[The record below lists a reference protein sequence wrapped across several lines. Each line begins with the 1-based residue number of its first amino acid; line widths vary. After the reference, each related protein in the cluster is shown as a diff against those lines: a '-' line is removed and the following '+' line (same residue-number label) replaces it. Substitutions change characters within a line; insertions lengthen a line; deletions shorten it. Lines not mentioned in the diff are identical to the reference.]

1 VEADQGWW
9 VMAEEGM
16 EPGFYQARLK
26 GRKTGRVAPRD
37 AVRAPRYEAV
47 LAKHGLMESGK
58 ADPNQ
63 GQLFNPDVVLG
74 PAKSD
79 AEIAREKGAP
89 PPLAGSAPGFMPGI
103 ERKTDKATKQAK
115 ITGIKKLQTARERQ
129 GTSRGDTPLKETME
143 DRQAN
148 YDKGK
153 PTDWYMQ
160 VGESGDH
167 VVGESAAMRAMRKA
181 APSAHMSGRQFVRTV
196 AITSPRTK
204 WNEGGAPGTT
214 DFTMPNIESSVNV
227 GREVAQARVEDRN
240 IEEAAG
246 SAAGPALDTM
256 KAKAG
261 RHLDRPVTDP
271 IEIKNPSSQKVPNFE
286 QALLMGTE
294 DKELTR
300 TMAGSYT
307 VDAWDARSAG
317 AAESALQSDAG
328 YAALKMT
335 GRRAALKNWEL
346 PSNFQSRT
354 WEVER
359 NKEPVESMGE
369 NRLFVSGRG
378 GSLKPN
384 PSALPDSD
392 STKLSSQFDSRS
404 PRAKELG
411 LEF

>member
-1 VEADQGWW
+1 MSDA
-9 VMAEEGM
+9 GM
-16 EPGFYQARLK
+16 EPGFYQTRLR
-26 GRKTGRVAPRD
+26 GRKTGRISPRD

-47 LAKHGLMESGK
+47 LAKHGLMSSGK

-63 GQLFNPDVVLG
+63 GQLFDPNVVLG
-74 PAKSD
+74 PEKSD
-79 AEIAREKGAP
+79 AEIAAERGAP
-89 PPLAGSAPGFMPGI
+89 PPLAGSAPGFMPGL
-103 ERKTDKATKQAK
+103 ERSTEKATKQAK
-115 ITGIKKLQTARERQ
+115 ITGIKKLQTARERA
-129 GTSRGDTPLKETME
+129 GTARGGPTLKETME

-148 YDKGK
+148 YEKGK
-153 PTDWYMQ
+153 PTDWYMP
-160 VGESGDH
+160 VGEDGQH
-167 VVGESAAMRAMRKA
+167 VVGESAAMRAMREA

-204 WNEGGAPGTT
+204 WTEGGAPGTT
-214 DFTMPNIESSVNV
+214 DYTMPNIESSVNV
-227 GREVAQARVEDRN
+227 GREVAQAREEDRD
-240 IEEAAG
+240 IVEAAG
-246 SAAGPALDTM
+246 GAAGPALNEM

-261 RHLDRPVTDP
+261 KHLDLPMTSP
-271 IEIKNPSSQKVPNFE
+271 IEIKDPASQKVPNFE

-294 DKELTR
+294 DPELTR

-307 VDAWDARSAG
+307 VDSWDARSAG
-317 AAESALQSDAG
+317 AAESVLGTDAG

-359 NKEPVESMGE
+359 SKEPVESMGE
-369 NRLFVSGRG
+369 NRLFVSGKG
-378 GSLKPN
+378 GSLRPN
-384 PSALPDSD
+384 PNALPDSD
-392 STKLSSQFDSRS
+392 SGKLSPQFDARS

>member
-1 VEADQGWW
+1 
-9 VMAEEGM
+9 MAEEYM
-16 EPGFYQARLK
+16 TPGFYQTRLQ
-26 GRKTGRVAPRD
+26 GRKTGRVSPRD
-37 AVRAPRYEAV
+37 AIRSPRYEAV

-79 AEIAREKGAP
+79 ADIAKERGAP

-103 ERKTDKATKQAK
+103 ERKTDQATKKAK
-115 ITGIKKLQTARERQ
+115 ITGIKKLQTARERAGTAR
-129 GTSRGDTPLKETME
+129 GTSPLKETME

-148 YDKGK
+148 YARGK
-153 PTDWYMQ
+153 PTDWYMP
-160 VGESGDH
+160 VGESGQH
-167 VVGESAAMRAMRKA
+167 VVGESAAMKAMREA
-181 APSAHMSGRQFVRTV
+181 TPASHMTGRQFVRTV

-214 DFTMPNIESSVNV
+214 DFSMPNIESSVNV
-227 GREVAQARVEDRN
+227 GREVARARFEDRN
-240 IEEAAG
+240 VEEAAG

-261 RHLDRPVTDP
+261 RHLNKPVTDP
-271 IEIKNPSSQKVPNFE
+271 IEIKDPASQKVPNFE
-286 QALLMGTE
+286 QSLLMGTE

-317 AAESALQSDAG
+317 AAESALSSDAG

-346 PSNFQSRT
+346 PANFQSRT

-359 NKEPVESMGE
+359 QKEPVESMGE
-369 NRLFVSGRG
+369 NRLFVSGKSGTIR
-378 GSLKPN
+378 PN
-384 PSALPDSD
+384 PSALPSEGKM
-392 STKLSSQFDSRS
+392 SPQFDRRS
-404 PRAKELG
+404 QRAKDLD

>member
-1 VEADQGWW
+1 
-9 VMAEEGM
+9 MAEEGM
-16 EPGFYQARLK
+16 EPGFYQTRLK
-26 GRKTGRVAPRD
+26 GRKTGRVSPRD

-47 LAKHGLMESGK
+47 LAKHGLMSSGK

-63 GQLFNPDVVLG
+63 GQLFNPEAVLG
-74 PAKSD
+74 PERSD
-79 AEIAREKGAP
+79 AEIARERGAP
-89 PPLAGSAPGFMPGI
+89 PPLAGSAPGFMPGL
-103 ERKTDKATKQAK
+103 ERASDASTKKAK
-115 ITGIKKLQTARERQ
+115 ITGIKKLQTARERL
-129 GTSRGDTPLKETME
+129 GTARGGPTLKETME

-148 YDKGK
+148 YDAGK
-153 PTDWYMQ
+153 PTDWYMP
-160 VGESGDH
+160 VGESGQS
-167 VVGESAAMRAMRKA
+167 VVGESAAMKAMRVA
-181 APSAHMSGRQFVRTV
+181 APSAHMTGRQFVRTV

-227 GREVAQARVEDRN
+227 GREVAQARVEDRD

-271 IEIKNPSSQKVPNFE
+271 IEIKDPASQKVPNFE

-317 AAESALQSDAG
+317 AAESALGSDAG

-335 GRRAALKNWEL
+335 GRRTALKNWEL

-369 NRLFVSGRG
+369 NRLFVSGKG
-378 GSLKPN
+378 GVLKPN
-384 PSALPDSD
+384 PTAVPDSD
-392 STKLSSQFDSRS
+392 YTKLSPQFDKRS
-404 PRAKELG
+404 PRAKDLG

>member
-1 VEADQGWW
+1 
-9 VMAEEGM
+9 
-16 EPGFYQARLK
+16 
-26 GRKTGRVAPRD
+26 
-37 AVRAPRYEAV
+37 
-47 LAKHGLMESGK
+47 
-58 ADPNQ
+58 
-63 GQLFNPDVVLG
+63 
-74 PAKSD
+74 
-79 AEIAREKGAP
+79 
-89 PPLAGSAPGFMPGI
+89 
-103 ERKTDKATKQAK
+103 
-115 ITGIKKLQTARERQ
+115 
-129 GTSRGDTPLKETME
+129 
-143 DRQAN
+143 
-148 YDKGK
+148 
-153 PTDWYMQ
+153 
-160 VGESGDH
+160 
-167 VVGESAAMRAMRKA
+167 
-181 APSAHMSGRQFVRTV
+181 
-196 AITSPRTK
+196 
-204 WNEGGAPGTT
+204 
-214 DFTMPNIESSVNV
+214 MPNIESSVNV

-246 SAAGPALDTM
+246 SAAGPALGDM

-261 RHLDRPVTDP
+261 RHLNRPVTDP

-317 AAESALQSDAG
+317 AAESALKSDAG

-369 NRLFVSGRG
+369 NRLFVSGKG
-378 GSLKPN
+378 SSLKPN
-384 PSALPDSD
+384 PAALPASD